1 MQLIDF
7 KSYMKDLNE
16 DNEQCKNS
24 YLAVQNLKK
33 AFPQVSDEI
42 KLPPIVE
49 KFHAGPFL
57 WIARKGHYEFT
68 HIDPDDNLLIVIRG
82 QKAVRL
88 YGCDVYPLNPNDLG
102 SKGRSLQSQ
111 VNCYTNDSIEQ
122 GDVLE
127 KFKKVTCSYC
137 LLEEGDLLFF
147 PAFWWHQVTSPQ
159 KTISVN
165 VFFGNSGE
173 NNFITK
179 LLASDQRSALLY
191 WLFNIIEQNR
201 PYQSF
206 NRLLANL
213 KASMYCFLFKQ
224 WHESLTNEQIDDI
237 YNEIVN
243 YFKCDKNILDD
254 EQLKVLNGKN
264 PPVMK
269 IRGLLWRN
277 DENDHEQ
284 D

>member
-1 MQLIDF
+1 
-7 KSYMKDLNE
+7 MKDLHE

-33 AFPQVSDEI
+33 AFMQVSEEI
-42 KLPPIVE
+42 KLPPLVE

-68 HIDPDDNLLIVIRG
+68 HIDPDDNLLMVIRG

-88 YGCDVYPLNPNDLG
+88 CDVYPLKPNELG

-111 VNCYTNDSIEQ
+111 INCYTNDSIEQ

-165 VFFGNSGE
+165 VFCGNSGD

-179 LLASDQRSALLY
+179 LLASEQRSALLY

-206 NRLLANL
+206 NRLIANL

-224 WHESLTNEQIDDI
+224 WHESLTKEQINEI

-243 YFKCDKNILDD
+243 YFKLDKTILDN
-254 EQLKVLNGKN
+254 EELKTASDKN

-277 DENDHEQ
+277 DENDQEK